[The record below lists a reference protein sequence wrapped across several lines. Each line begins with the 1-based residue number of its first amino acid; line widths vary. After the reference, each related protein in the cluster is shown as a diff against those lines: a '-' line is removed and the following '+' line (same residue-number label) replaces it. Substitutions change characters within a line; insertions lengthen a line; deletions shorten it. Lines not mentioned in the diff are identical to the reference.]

1 MRWRSRLA
9 VLATSLLLGASIAA
23 AQSPAVE
30 SDARLASV
38 RGRLD
43 AALEAARRGGLPE
56 EWLRAK
62 IAEGLSKRVPPPL
75 IAAAVEALGQ
85 RMRAADAMVRD
96 LGPARGRRPLLR
108 AAVDALSARAP
119 EARVRGL
126 IAQVRERG
134 GGAPEVRGALVTVA
148 ELAERGFSGEA
159 AVEAAAEAHRRGGSR
174 GLGELTRRARGI
186 RDDVP
191 GGRDRALRG
200 LGRAVGAARGVDARR
215 GGGDHGGRGRGPR

>member
-75 IAAAVEALGQ
+75 IAAA
-85 RMRAADAMVRD
+85 
-96 LGPARGRRPLLR
+96 LR
-108 AAVDALSARAP
+108 AAVDAMSAGAP